1 VIVKNQTLL
10 IYKSGRNK
18 RKDKQKLSKD
28 FTKALF
34 LNSELMT
41 TVLNS
46 SRGHVKD
53 FVILAV
59 TAVVL
64 WITLVA
70 V

>member
-41 TVLNS
+41 TVLYS